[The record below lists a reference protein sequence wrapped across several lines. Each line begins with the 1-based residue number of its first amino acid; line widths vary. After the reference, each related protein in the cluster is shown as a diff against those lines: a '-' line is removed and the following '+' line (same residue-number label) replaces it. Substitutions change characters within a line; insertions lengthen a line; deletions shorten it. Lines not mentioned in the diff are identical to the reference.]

1 MKNKIVILT
10 GAGISAESGISTF
23 RDSDGLWENHRIEDV
38 ATFAGWKKNR
48 KLVLDFYNERRRL
61 LPTVKPNDGHLELVR
76 LEEKYDV
83 TIITQNVDDLHERA
97 GSSNII
103 HLHGELTKAQ
113 STVDSSI
120 VVDIGYNDIL
130 EGDKCVK
137 GSQLRPFIVWF
148 GEAVPNLTKAIEETK
163 KADIFI
169 VIGTS
174 LQVYPAASLI
184 DYVPL
189 SENNIDYNP
198 TYLIDPNHVSTY
210 SYVNVIKENAST
222 GVKKLVDKLMEE

>member
-1 MKNKIVILT
+1 MKKKIVILT

-23 RDSDGLWENHRIEDV
+23 RDSDGLWENHKIEDV

-97 GSSNII
+97 GSTNII

-120 VVDIGYNDIL
+120 IIDIGYNDIL
-130 EGDKCVK
+130 DGDKCEK
-137 GSQLRPFIVWF
+137 ESQLRPFIVWF
-148 GEAVPNLTKAIEETK
+148 GESVPNLTKAIEETK

-198 TYLIDPNHVSTY
+198 TYLIDPNHVLTY
-210 SYVNVIKENAST
+210 SYVNVIKENGST